1 MIHKLHCCVCSN
13 CVCVYSQGQIVV
25 IKELDYEISNGHYVL
40 TVTATD
46 QCPIPQFRLTSSTTV
61 SSYLLHT
68 GMQSSWFL
76 YITLTHCPVPQVL
89 VNVVDVN
96 DNAPIFTR
104 PFEGPFEIPEGQPG
118 PRVWTVKATDA
129 DSGSNGKVEYSITT
143 GDLKSVCVCVCVID
157 SWFRFNQK
165 IIIVDICC
173 VFCTAFQNLLFLYIY
188 LFSFCLSLSKMSL

>member
-1 MIHKLHCCVCSN
+1 MIHILHCCVCSN
-13 CVCVYSQGQIVV
+13 CVCVCSQGQIVV

-143 GDLKSVCVCVCVID
+143 GDLKSVCVCV
-157 SWFRFNQK
+157 W
-165 IIIVDICC
+165 
-173 VFCTAFQNLLFLYIY
+173 
-188 LFSFCLSLSKMSL
+188 

>member
-1 MIHKLHCCVCSN
+1 MSVLSFLINLMHPCRIKVYLKSLSKETWMIHILHCSVCSN
-13 CVCVYSQGQIVV
+13 CVSVCSQGQIVV

-68 GMQSSWFL
+68 RMQSSWFL
-76 YITLTHCPVPQVL
+76 YITHCPVPQVL

-96 DNAPIFTR
+96 DNAPIFPR
-104 PFEGPFEIPEGQPG
+104 PFEGPFEITEGQPG

-129 DSGSNGKVEYSITT
+129 DSGSNGKVEYSITA

-157 SWFRFNQK
+157 SWFSFNQK
-165 IIIVDICC
+165 ND
-173 VFCTAFQNLLFLYIY
+173 
-188 LFSFCLSLSKMSL
+188 